1 MSTKNNNAKSIAIVG
16 QTGTG
21 KNFTL
26 EQNILLPMQKVKKYI
41 ADVNNEY
48 GIPFHG
54 IDNFMRQLIKT
65 EIKNIGGEKIEN
77 KIVLAKNS
85 LIVFDEATN
94 FFDSH
99 RSDDVVHLLVG
110 KRHDNNF
117 IVFLFHSLADLP
129 PYIKRKLDFIFLKKT
144 GDDEKTVINKFGK
157 DTKIHKAFLEVKESE
172 NHYETKILK
181 LI

>member
-21 KNFTL
+21 KNFCL
-26 EQNILLPMQKVKKYI
+26 ENEILAKMPNIKKYI

-48 GIPFHG
+48 NIPFFG
-54 IDNFMRQLIKT
+54 IDDFMRKLIKT
-65 EIKNIGGEKIEN
+65 EIKNINGEKIEN

-85 LIVFDEATN
+85 LIIFDEATN

-99 RSDDVVHLLVG
+99 RSEDVVHLLVG

-144 GDDEKTVINKFGK
+144 GDDEKTVVNKFGK
-157 DTKIHKAFLEVKESE
+157 DSKIHRAFNELKNSQ
-172 NHYETKILK
+172 NYYETKVLK